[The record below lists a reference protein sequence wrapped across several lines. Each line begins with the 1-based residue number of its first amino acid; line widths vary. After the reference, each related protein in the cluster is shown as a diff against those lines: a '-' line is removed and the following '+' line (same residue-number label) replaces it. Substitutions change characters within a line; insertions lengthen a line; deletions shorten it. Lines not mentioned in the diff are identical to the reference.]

1 MSLSVPAGIE
11 AAEAAFLAGDLDRV
25 EALCRALLHQD
36 EGHLQACHLLGALAL
51 RRRAPQE
58 AADWLEKALSG
69 GLTNPVVLNN
79 CGEAYRQLGRLDE
92 AYVRFEQALRMDNL
106 NPYPHFNL
114 GLLMRDRGQA
124 REAEHFFRSALIAA
138 PGMARAHYELAELYR
153 EEGHRTE
160 AEREYRE
167 AIAML
172 TKPGDKRDAG
182 AAEDAG
188 RWAVRLGS
196 MLLERGAPRE
206 AIVVL
211 RDALARDEALA
222 PARLALARAQFEL
235 CWERDS
241 EAAYRQAVAIQP
253 ALALHNPPRVLS
265 ALITQP
271 QAWCDRGHG
280 RYTRL
285 ARAQWL
291 ALSPFKAIPEAF
303 AKAFLIG
310 VPMMPELFSV
320 RLDQA
325 EVMPAD
331 FSVLS
336 DGRFF
341 VDGFVNWAQHYPQK
355 GHYAR
360 HSTDDLRVL
369 LDLPARVKEYDGACV
384 LLGRDGG
391 HYAWMF
397 ETLAR
402 LWAIEQQPDLAKLPL
417 VVPVGLSASRLAML
431 EGLGIGG
438 ERLLVVEDD
447 CTLRVAELHVP
458 SLLTV
463 GDWVSPLALQ
473 HLRRRFSGDATRVRR
488 RIYLS
493 RRGAADRRL
502 ANEIELQPVLERHG
516 FETIDVE
523 NISLAVLLEI
533 LGSAEA
539 VLSID
544 DEALAALVV
553 VPQKARVG
561 VIATGGTYRPRAYFI
576 SGQLAH
582 DFHYL
587 GSEVVFESNPAHALC
602 DVILPPATL
611 DAFLKDW

>member
-1 MSLSVPAGIE
+1 MSLPAPGIE

-25 EALCRALLHQD
+25 ETLCRAVLARN
-36 EGHLQACHLLGALAL
+36 ENHLQACHLLGAVAL
-51 RRRAPQE
+51 RRRNPQE
-58 AADWLEKALSG
+58 AADWLEKALNG

-92 AYVRFEQALRMDNL
+92 AFARFEHALRIDNL

-124 REAEHFFRSALIAA
+124 REAEHFFRSALIADPA
-138 PGMARAHYELAELYR
+138 MARAHYELAELYR
-153 EEGHRTE
+153 EEGHREE

-167 AIAML
+167 AIA
-172 TKPGDKRDAG
+172 TAGKRGAG
-182 AAEDAG
+182 GENGAG
-188 RWAVRLGS
+188 HWSTRLGS
-196 MLLERGAPRE
+196 LLVEIGAPLKAIAVLQDALER
-206 AIVVL
+206 
-211 RDALARDEALA
+211 DKDLAAAHLE
-222 PARLALARAQFEL
+222 LARAQFEL
-235 CWERDS
+235 CRERDA
-241 EAAYRQAVAIQP
+241 EASYRQAVAVQP
-253 ALALHNPPRVLS
+253 ELALHSPSRVLS
-265 ALITQP
+265 ARITQP
-271 QAWCDRGHG
+271 LAWCDRGHG

-291 ALSPFKAIPEAF
+291 VLTPLKAIPEAY
-303 AKAFLIG
+303 AQAFMVG
-310 VPMMPELFSV
+310 VPMMPEVFSI
-320 RLDQA
+320 RLSQA

-336 DGRFF
+336 EGRFF
-341 VDGFVNWAQHYPQK
+341 VDGLVNWAQHYPQK
-355 GHYAR
+355 GRYAR
-360 HSTDDLRVL
+360 HSSDDLRVL

-402 LWAIEQQPDLAKLPL
+402 LWAVEQQPDLAQLPL
-417 VVPVGLSASRLAML
+417 VVPADLSDARLGML
-431 EGLGIGG
+431 EGLGIGV
-438 ERLLVVEDD
+438 ERLLMVEAD
-447 CTLRVAELHVP
+447 CTLRAAELHVP
-458 SLLTV
+458 SLLAV

-473 HLRRRFSGDATRVRR
+473 HLRRRFSGDVVRARR

-493 RRGAADRRL
+493 RRQSTDCRL
-502 ANEIELQPVLERHG
+502 ANELDLQPALDRYG

-523 NISLAVLLEI
+523 DTPLVALLSI

-553 VPQKARVG
+553 VPQKAHVG
-561 VIATGGTYRPRAYFI
+561 VIATGGAYRPRAYFI

-587 GSEVVFESNPAHALC
+587 ESEVVFESNPVHALC
-602 DVILPPATL
+602 DVVLPPATL
-611 DAFLKDW
+611 EAFLKLL